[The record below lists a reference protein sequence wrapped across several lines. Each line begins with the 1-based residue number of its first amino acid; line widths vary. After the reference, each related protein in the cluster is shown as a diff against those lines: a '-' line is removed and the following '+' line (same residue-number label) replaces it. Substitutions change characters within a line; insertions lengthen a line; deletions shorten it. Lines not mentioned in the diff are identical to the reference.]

1 MIFAILTIIA
11 VWIFDVPFA
20 WQVTLTIFAS
30 IHLLL
35 WVIGV
40 LDIASERH
48 EF

>member
-30 IHLLL
+30 IHLALR
-35 WVIGV
+35 
-40 LDIASERH
+40 IANIFYSALTKE
-48 EF
+48 